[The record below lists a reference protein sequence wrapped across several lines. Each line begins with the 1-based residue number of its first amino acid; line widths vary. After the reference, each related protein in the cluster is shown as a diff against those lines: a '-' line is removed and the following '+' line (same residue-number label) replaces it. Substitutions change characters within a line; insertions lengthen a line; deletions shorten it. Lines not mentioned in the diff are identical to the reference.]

1 MLTDPFMQRALLAA
15 LFLGPLCALLGV
27 FVIARRMA
35 FFSDT
40 VSHSALAGIALG
52 FWWGFTEPTLPMI
65 GFSLA
70 VAASMMWLKERTE
83 LLTDTILALL
93 LSGSVALG
101 VTLLGLLHS
110 RDGRNYQAELDSFL
124 FGDIAA
130 VSWRDVWLAG
140 LLMAVVTPGLFARLS
155 SLTLLAAQEEMA
167 YVCGVPVRRL
177 NYIFVVVLTVTVAM
191 SIRLL
196 GIILVTSLIVI
207 PAAAARNIS
216 RNLRQQIISSVVLG
230 LVGSVGGAIAAYQ
243 FDLQCGPAIV
253 LLCIL
258 LFIITLGIGKFRSER
273 GAVAA

>member
-52 FWWGFTEPTLPMI
+52 FWWGFVDPTLPMV
-65 GFSLA
+65 GFSLVVA
-70 VAASMMWLKERTE
+70 VALMWLKERTE

-101 VTLLGLLHS
+101 VTLLSLLHG
-110 RDGRNYQAELDSFL
+110 RNGRNYQAELDSYL
-124 FGDIAA
+124 FGDIVAIG
-130 VSWRDVWLAG
+130 WGDVWLAG
-140 LLMAVVTPGLFARLS
+140 GLMVAVAVGLFTQLS
-155 SLTLLAAQEEMA
+155 SLTLLSAQEEMA
-167 YVCGVPVRRL
+167 QVCGVPVRRL
-177 NYIFVVVLTVTVAM
+177 NYAFILVLTLTVAM

-207 PAAAARNIS
+207 PPATARNLS
-216 RNLRQQIISSVVLG
+216 RNLRQQIILSVIVG
-230 LVGSVGGAIAAYQ
+230 LAGSVGGAMASYQ
-243 FDLQCGPAIV
+243 LDLPCGPAIV
-253 LLCIL
+253 LMCIV
-258 LFIITLGIGKFRSER
+258 LFVASLGLGRLWAER
-273 GAVAA
+273 KAVAA